1 MDRCFNTSYVVIKL
15 MDVSVYFVPDRR
27 FNTSYVV
34 IKLRRRNNQIIIT
47 RVSIHPML
55 LLNME
60 G

>member
-34 IKLRRRNNQIIIT
+34 IKQKANEDKLRKIEKFQYI
-47 RVSIHPML
+47 L
-55 LLNME
+55 CCY
-60 G
+60 